1 MTTIRNI
8 IFDFDGTLVDT
19 APLIVATIQATI
31 AELGLEAHTDAECR
45 ATIGLRLEDVPSVLW
60 PANEVAARDF
70 AGTYRR
76 IFDELKR
83 PLGVTCFPR
92 VIETLDKLHH
102 DGYRMAIASSRS
114 HKSLDEYVKQ
124 FGIEDYFDMLIG
136 GDDVEHGKPSAEP
149 VVKILQACGWSANET
164 LTVGDAAVDIMMGH
178 AAGTATCA
186 VTYGNGQRAELSS
199 AAPTLMID
207 TFDSLTNVLLNKM
220 VCD

>member
-19 APLIVATIQATI
+19 APLIIATIQATI

-76 IFDELKR
+76 IFAE
-83 PLGVTCFPR
+83 
-92 VIETLDKLHH
+92 H
-102 DGYRMAIASSRS
+102 
-114 HKSLDEYVKQ
+114 VKQ

-136 GDDVEHGKPSAEP
+136 GNDVEHGKPSAEP